1 MPTSFCLFNPSA
13 QDSDSKEGTT
23 YRPSLPHQSSSW
35 LAEKTGPEKSH
46 LVTSSGEK
54 EIPSKVA
61 FGKESECSTENSSI

>member
-1 MPTSFCLFNPSA
+1 M
-13 QDSDSKEGTT
+13 